1 MWKKLLLVVVSLI
14 FGLFITELLI
24 RTFSPQR
31 ILYPKWNLV
40 NVVGREN
47 IAEAVMVHSGPGW
60 EYEYSINSLGHRGD
74 TLLSKI
80 WCIGDSYT
88 FGYGVDTA
96 YADYIGAVNMGVGG
110 DGLPQ
115 ETSRFLTYMQRYS
128 YAPEVCILQFCAN
141 DIFNDPYL
149 RYDPDPPTDLQQ
161 WIANSELLQ
170 TSHVYKLATSII
182 MNPQNYSNN
191 DTPVAVAAYCAM
203 LDTFSLYLDH
213 NNIRLLFIDVNRQ
226 SFQFPILRGMMD
238 STYIEYI
245 DTGMQD
251 PSPEGHA
258 WGQQAHRNVADSLR
272 KVL

>member
-1 MWKKLLLVVVSLI
+1 MWKKLLLVIVSI
-14 FGLFITELLI
+14 IIGFVSTELLI
-24 RTFSPQR
+24 RTFLPQR

-80 WCIGDSYT
+80 WCIGDSYC

-128 YAPEVCILQFCAN
+128 YAPEVCILQFCSN
-141 DIFNDPYL
+141 DMYDPYL
-149 RYDPDPPTDLQQ
+149 LVDPDSTTEFKQ
-161 WIANSELLQ
+161 WIADSELLQ
-170 TSHVYKLATSII
+170 KSHTYKLVQSISVSSKESATSFERE
-182 MNPQNYSNN
+182 
-191 DTPVAVAAYCAM
+191 YCAM

-213 NNIRLLFIDVNRQ
+213 NNIRLLFIDVNYQ
-226 SFQFPILRGMMD
+226 SLQFPMLRAMID
-238 STYIEYI
+238 STQYIEYVE
-245 DTGMQD
+245 TGYQD

-258 WGQQAHRNVADSLR
+258 WGQQAHINVADSLR